1 MSFEAF
7 AALTIHD
14 VKNRLATLAG
24 RAEARGDNETLREA
38 LDAAARLTALLVCY
52 RAERGWQGA
61 DIDAH
66 IPEDLLDE
74 LAAQAARMSATP
86 VRTEAGPLDGLF
98 FYDETLVRMT
108 LENALQNA
116 LRHARSEVLLGVHAD
131 EQWLDFTVEDDGEGY
146 PADLLAGAGQP
157 AALSGQ
163 GTGLGLHLARLVAG
177 LHAHAGK
184 EARVELTNREQGG
197 ARFSLRL
204 PR

>member
-1 MSFEAF
+1 MLT
-7 AALTIHD
+7 AAA
-14 VKNRLATLAG
+14 NRLPGNLQIVA
-24 RAEARGDNETLREA
+24 N
-38 LDAAARLTALLVCY
+38 AAYALLL
-52 RAERGWQGA
+52 
-61 DIDAH
+61 
-66 IPEDLLDE
+66 DLLTNGTAPTK
-74 LAAQAARMSATP
+74 LN
-86 VRTEAGPLDGLF
+86 EAGPLDGLF

-116 LRHARSEVLLGVHAD
+116 LRHARSEVLLDVHAD

-184 EARVELTNREQGG
+184 EARVELANREQGG
-197 ARFSLRL
+197 TRFSLRL

>member
-14 VKNRLATLAG
+14 VKNRLAALAG
-24 RAEARGDNETLREA
+24 RAEARGDGETLREA

-66 IPEDLLDE
+66 VPEDLLDD
-74 LAAQAARMSATP
+74 LAAQAARLSATP
-86 VRTEAGPLDGLF
+86 VHTEAGPLEGLF

-108 LENALQNA
+108 LDNALQNA
-116 LRHARSEVLLGVHAD
+116 LRHSRGEVRLSARAD
-131 EQWLDFTVEDDGEGY
+131 EQWLEFTVEDDGEGY
-146 PADLLAGAGQP
+146 PADLLTGTGQP
-157 AALSGQ
+157 PALSGE

-177 LHAHAGK
+177 LHTHAGK
-184 EARVELTNREQGG
+184 EASVTLANRAQGG
-197 ARFSLRL
+197 ARFTLRL